1 MKVAPQKTHGQ
12 LHHAQPEH
20 EKKADGVEFEKALQH
35 AGTATKPK
43 KNVRDV
49 PPHPA
54 SGHPPPKGEGIHPH
68 PHPHLPA
75 AAKQY
80 VPLLAH
86 VGSHIDV
93 AGKSEK
99 EKPKAEKALP
109 ADVPIEQI
117 AKAGLQPPAPS
128 HAATP
133 VATATP
139 LNASTTPIRA
149 ETEVHAVIAPLPP
162 LPIEPA
168 LAAQD
173 SLRVVLMP
181 HSAKISVETAEA
193 GRLSMRVEIRDGVA
207 HVRASGE
214 AAPLVDQRHAELR
227 VALAQ
232 EGLALGNFELG
243 QQQHSPDEPDRPSD
257 ASGFRRAQPAAKPAT
272 ADGVSLD
279 GRLHIHA

>member
-1 MKVAPQKTHGQ
+1 MKVSAQKTHAQ
-12 LHHAQPEH
+12 AHHVANEH

-35 AGTATKPK
+35 AGTAPK
-43 KNVRDV
+43 QKKSDRAV
-49 PPHPA
+49 PPLPA
-54 SGHPPPKGEGIHPH
+54 SGHPPLKGEGIHLAA
-68 PHPHLPA
+68 HLPS

-86 VGSHIDV
+86 VGSHVDV
-93 AGKSEK
+93 AAKSEK
-99 EKPKAEKALP
+99 DKPKAEKPVEL
-109 ADVPIEQI
+109 PIEQ
-117 AKAGLQPPAPS
+117 AVRLELQPPTPAPAHAPS
-128 HAATP
+128 PAA
-133 VATATP
+133 ATATP
-139 LNASTTPIRA
+139 LSAPATPVRA
-149 ETEVHAVIAPLPP
+149 ESEVHAVLAPLPP

-168 LAAQD
+168 LAQQD
-173 SLRVVLMP
+173 SLRVMLMP
-181 HSAKISVETAEA
+181 HSAKVSVETAEA
-193 GRLSMRVEIRDGVA
+193 GRLSMRVDVKDGVA

-257 ASGFRRAQPAAKPAT
+257 ASGFRRAQPSAKPAT
-272 ADGVSLD
+272 ADAVSLD